1 MTQQGDAVAGELATE
16 KVGIKG
22 YLAFFLTIIFFSGV
36 FSGTDSWW
44 RVFDFSVLNGSLGN
58 CLCERSHHL
67 VSRRGWRGG

>member
-22 YLAFFLTIIFFSGV
+22 YLAFSHHNLFSGV

-44 RVFDFSVLNGSLGN
+44 RVF
-58 CLCERSHHL
+58 
-67 VSRRGWRGG
+67 